1 MGRRFEAPH
10 LALALPCRLM
20 RHLRPVVRVL
30 RSAVLHGRHH
40 GSVGGRVAAH
50 LVGDQLAGETTLFLQ
65 QFSKESDRGT
75 SIPSRLDQDIKD
87 VTVLIHGSPQ
97 VLLATIDRHEE
108 FVEVPGIAEPTA
120 PVPEPSGVG
129 APEGVTPLPNRL
141 VGDRNTTLG
150 EEVFDI
156 AEAQAEAKVEP
167 DGVGDDVGRKS
178 ISVVARRGT
187 VHPVTLILWTST

>member
-30 RSAVLHGRHH
+30 RSAVLHGR
-40 GSVGGRVAAH
+40 H

-87 VTVLIHGSPQ
+87 VTVLIHGF
-97 VLLATIDRHEE
+97 ATS
-108 FVEVPGIAEPTA
+108 T
-120 PVPEPSGVG
+120 
-129 APEGVTPLPNRL
+129 
-141 VGDRNTTLG
+141 VGD
-150 EEVFDI
+150 
-156 AEAQAEAKVEP
+156 
-167 DGVGDDVGRKS
+167 
-178 ISVVARRGT
+178 
-187 VHPVTLILWTST
+187 H